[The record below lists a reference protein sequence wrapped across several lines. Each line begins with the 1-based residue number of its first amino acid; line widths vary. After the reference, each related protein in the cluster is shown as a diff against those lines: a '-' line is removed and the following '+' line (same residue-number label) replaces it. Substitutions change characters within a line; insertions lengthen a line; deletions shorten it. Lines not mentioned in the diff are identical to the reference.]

1 MTRLVAA
8 KATPISD
15 KYLKFKDNDDDDDD
29 DDTETDLSSIS
40 SGGGGSDMDQ
50 GSDNDTG
57 ELFSQ
62 MSFDSDDDDD
72 EDDDDE
78 FDNVEDDDD
87 DDDDDDEDDEDD
99 EDDDEDD
106 MAAATG
112 ATGATAAT
120 AAAATA
126 LSKVFDLIIEDAAA
140 AGEEEDAV
148 MDEEEELFFSTLSAE
163 EKQHLLRL
171 ESEISKINHKHIPLR
186 FQVLRSHLPLGIKA
200 TAIKRL
206 EAIQKME
213 EGTNEF
219 HKLSTWIDGLLRLP
233 FNTYIDNKISV
244 ETSTPAEITDY
255 LLSVKEK
262 LDTSVFG
269 HVEAKSTLLEIVA
282 SWITNPTST
291 PTVIGLQGPPGT
303 GKTTLI
309 KDGVANALGRPFS
322 MLALGGATDAA
333 YLEGHSYTYEGSM
346 WGRLA
351 AMLMDTKCM
360 NPVIFMDELD
370 KVSETKHG
378 EEIIGVLTHLVDY
391 TQNNVIQDKYFAG
404 IPLDFSK
411 ALFIFSFNN
420 EEKLNPI
427 LKDRIHVIR
436 TDKFTRES
444 KITIA
449 QQYLVPKLLSNVKFR
464 PDDIIFSNE
473 TIGHIIDS
481 YTGGECGVRNM
492 KRCLESVIMKLNT
505 LRLTSQNPA
514 LSCSPNSQLIPY
526 YLANYKL
533 PMHITSNIVHKLIG
547 QTSLA
552 KGAEQ
557 KHMHMYS

>member
-1 MTRLVAA
+1 MSAPHPYMTRLVAG
-8 KATPISD
+8 KATNTPISD
-15 KYLKFKDNDDDDDD
+15 KYLKFKDSDDDDDD
-29 DDTETDLSSIS
+29 DETETDLSSI
-40 SGGGGSDMDQ
+40 GSDMDL

-57 ELFSQ
+57 DMFSQ
-62 MSFDSDDDDD
+62 MSFDSDDD
-72 EDDDDE
+72 DDDDE

-87 DDDDDDEDDEDD
+87 DEEEEEEEDDESDD
-99 EDDDEDD
+99 G
-106 MAAATG
+106 MMATPAAAAAT
-112 ATGATAAT
+112 TAT

-140 AGEEEDAV
+140 EEEEAV
-148 MDEEEELFFSTLSAE
+148 MDEEEELFFGTLSAE

-186 FQVLRSHLPLGIKA
+186 FQVLRSHLPLEIKA

-533 PMHITSNIVHKLIG
+533 PMHITSGIVHKLIG

-557 KHMHMYS
+557 KHLHMYS

>member
-1 MTRLVAA
+1 MSTYQHPYMTRFVASA
-8 KATPISD
+8 ATPPPPPAD
-15 KYLKFKDNDDDDDD
+15 KYLKFNDTDSADS
-29 DDTETDLSSIS
+29 ETDLSSI
-40 SGGGGSDMDQ
+40 GGGSDMDE
-50 GSDNDTG
+50 G
-57 ELFSQ
+57 
-62 MSFDSDDDDD
+62 DDDYS
-72 EDDDDE
+72 ELLSQ
-78 FDNVEDDDD
+78 VSSSSSSLSA
-87 DDDDDDEDDEDD
+87 EDDEDD
-99 EDDDEDD
+99 EEEEEEDDEDD
-106 MAAATG
+106 EEEETS
-112 ATGATAAT
+112 TAQQHHT
-120 AAAATA
+120 AAATA
-126 LSKVFDLIIEDAAA
+126 LGKVFDLIIEE
-140 AGEEEDAV
+140 AGGEDEQDAV
-148 MDEEEELFFSTLSAE
+148 MDEEEELFFGTLSAE

-186 FQVLRSHLPLGIKA
+186 YQVLRSHLPLEIKA

-213 EGTNEF
+213 EGTTEY
-219 HKLSTWIDGLLRLP
+219 HKLSSWIDGLLRLP

-244 ETSTPAEITDY
+244 ETSTPTEITDY
-255 LLSVKEK
+255 LLSVKDK
-262 LDTSVFG
+262 LDASVFG

-309 KDGVANALGRPFS
+309 KDGVAHALGRPFS
-322 MLALGGATDAA
+322 MLALGGATDAS

-351 AMLMDTKCM
+351 SILMDTQCM

-449 QQYLVPKLLSNVKFR
+449 QEYLVPKILSNVKFR
-464 PDDIIFSNE
+464 PEDIVFSND

-514 LSCSPNSQLIPY
+514 LGCSPNSQLIPY

-533 PMHITSNIVHKLIG
+533 PMHITSSIVHKLIG

-552 KGAEQ
+552 KHGEQ
-557 KHMHMYS
+557 KHLHMYS